1 MQMATI
7 AQQLSLWLLMS
18 LWSTSQL
25 LIAVHHEPNAP
36 IVNNKITKT
45 THALLTNAQHNLQQ
59 AIATKSKQGSQSIKP
74 SSPAAI
80 NFFDV
85 ATFPTATQRYN
96 EAYVFPASSLVPDI
110 TTTSIVNVPGT
121 PFSFVRLDN
130 NGLPINIDGSQ
141 AAGTTPTAEA
151 FTQQKVK
158 TLAADGQNISY
169 LLVPMPT
176 TEREDFN
183 SSLQA
188 LLNSDP
194 ALLAN
199 NIYVFQPG
207 HTYVFVRSD
216 FYVSGGTADN
226 PLLIIGDQ
234 DKELLQAILAAV
246 HLPASQNS
254 VELSLAQLQALQ
266 LSPTVQQ
273 RLQHIL
279 ALLSPMIAQKQ
290 KLL

>member
-1 MQMATI
+1 MKM

-18 LWSTSQL
+18 LWSTSQSF
-25 LIAVHHEPNAP
+25 NAP
-36 IVNNKITKT
+36 VVNNRLTKT
-45 THALLTNAQHNLQQ
+45 THALLTNAQNNLQQ
-59 AIATKSKQGSQSIKP
+59 AIATKSKQGSPSIQP

-130 NGLPINIDGSQ
+130 NGSPINIDGSQ

-176 TEREDFN
+176 IATEDFN

-216 FYVSGGTADN
+216 FYVSGGTAEN
-226 PLLIIGDQ
+226 PLLVIGDQ
-234 DKELLQAILAAV
+234 DKALLQAILTAV

-266 LSPTVQQ
+266 LSPTAVHQ
-273 RLQHIL
+273 RLQQIL
-279 ALLSPMIAQKQ
+279 AKMSQMIAQKQ